1 MSPELQGHLLAFLAA
16 ETAEEKAAKLTEV
29 PELLDE
35 SVLEVL
41 DQWMGFATKEV
52 RVVLAANR
60 AILASI
66 REVVSRDGGN
76 ADGGGAIAGA

>member
-1 MSPELQGHLLAFLAA
+1 MGAGAMSPELQGHLLAFLAA

-41 DQWMGFATKEV
+41 DQWMGFCATGHILDT
-52 RVVLAANR
+52 LAW
-60 AILASI
+60 ILA
-66 REVVSRDGGN
+66 
-76 ADGGGAIAGA
+76 